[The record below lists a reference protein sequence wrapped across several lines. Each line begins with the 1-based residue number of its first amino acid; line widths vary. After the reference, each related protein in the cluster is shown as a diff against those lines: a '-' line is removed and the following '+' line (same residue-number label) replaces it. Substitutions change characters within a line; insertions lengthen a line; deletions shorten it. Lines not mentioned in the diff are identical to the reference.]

1 MPIAFATGPPLVDER
16 EDAAMMAYHDMT
28 RLLQP
33 GYGQMPSQQAMLHG
47 GAGFAP
53 GLFPQYL
60 HQPFGMH
67 PQLLAPTFQIQQQ
80 APHLQPPVAPQPPS
94 STAAAAT
101 TTTIAVA
108 AATATAAPA
117 KKARRPSVPP
127 QPSTSPRAHSHQL
140 VQPLSQA
147 QQASP
152 YTQDEPELEAV
163 SGAEQAV
170 GTGSPAAMPRRRECA
185 ECGVTSTPN
194 WRRNGTLCNACGLK
208 AVRNQD
214 GGTSASSAAS
224 PRRAAGGGRLPGI
237 TRKLGDETLLRVEGL
252 MRRLSEFEARHTRGE
267 PQAEAEAAAP
277 PTQRVPKPRGRPPK
291 GKEWDDRRGCWVAE
305 TGTTPPSV
313 RPAPTPH
320 ANPLPPPAGL
330 PRDGPAATS
339 SRGGAAS
346 ASKGRDALS
355 TALSGLSGLATLHRP
370 DAPRP
375 STHAYLTA
383 LAKPASVA
391 APPAAAPPAAAP
403 SAAAPSA
410 AAPALAAAPPTVY
423 CFAPPATQHQ
433 AVPGGASQAVSF
445 ADMGWPLPVPVSGGM
460 AGGSMAGGSMPRAD
474 SLQPPLP
481 PRVQPAAHLQP
492 KPHPDA
498 DGAWHAPPRPASGL
512 AGRASRQNGP
522 APAPAPAPSLTPA
535 SEKRARQEE
544 ALSAEKRARGA
555 QAGAAAPG
563 KRQGPG
569 ANGSGGNAAQ
579 AREAAEVRATLVE
592 ARRPAQLRSR
602 VPCSFYLEGRCD
614 KGAACA
620 FPHEGVPSRKHEMCK
635 YFERG
640 ACKEGERCLF
650 SHEAR
655 AVCCAALFSQGQC
668 RAGASCRFS
677 HAEPTEAQRA
687 ALSKSAARLAFEQ
700 PRTAAPEPATLVEP
714 LLASQAP
721 LLVVSEPQRF
731 GDARATPAWLQSAVD
746 WAPSALPP
754 QQSEGNTEPG
764 LSLGARGAW
773 LDAPTA
779 DRDDAEWRPSSFLDG
794 MI

>member
-1 MPIAFATGPPLVDER
+1 MKPAAFATGPPLVDER
-16 EDAAMMAYHDMT
+16 EDAAMALQMGPYHDMA

-33 GYGQMPSQQAMLHG
+33 AYGQMQSQQAMLHS

-60 HQPFGMH
+60 HQPFAMH

-94 STAAAAT
+94 ATASTAAAAAT
-101 TTTIAVA
+101 TTVAAVA
-108 AATATAAPA
+108 AAAAAAAAAPP
-117 KKARRPSVPP
+117 KKARRPSVPT
-127 QPSTSPRAHSHQL
+127 QPSTPPRAHSHQL
-140 VQPLSQA
+140 VQPLSQP

-152 YTQDEPELEAV
+152 YTQDQPEPEAV
-163 SGAEQAV
+163 SVAEQAV
-170 GTGSPAAMPRRRECA
+170 GAGSPAARRRECA
-185 ECGVTSTPN
+185 ECGVTATPN

-208 AVRNQD
+208 AVRNQG
-214 GGTSASSAAS
+214 GGTSAAS
-224 PRRAAGGGRLPGI
+224 PRRPAGEGRLPGI
-237 TRKLGDETLLRVEGL
+237 KRKLGDETLLRVEGL
-252 MRRLSEFEARHTRGE
+252 MRRLLEFEARHTRGE
-267 PQAEAEAAAP
+267 LQAEEEEAAP
-277 PTQRVPKPRGRPPK
+277 LTQYDRVPKPRGRPPK

-305 TGTTPPSV
+305 TGTPPFSV
-313 RPAPTPH
+313 RPAPISH
-320 ANPLPPPAGL
+320 SNPLPPPAAL
-330 PRDGPAATS
+330 STDGPAGTS
-339 SRGGAAS
+339 SRGAAP
-346 ASKGRDALS
+346 ASEGRGALS

-375 STHAYLTA
+375 SAHAYLTA
-383 LAKPASVA
+383 LAKPAS
-391 APPAAAPPAAAP
+391 AAAPP
-403 SAAAPSA
+403 
-410 AAPALAAAPPTVY
+410 LAAAPPTAY
-423 CFAPPATQHQ
+423 CFAPPAAQQQ
-433 AVPGGASQAVSF
+433 AVPGGASQVVSF
-445 ADMGWPLPVPVSGGM
+445 ADMGWPMPVPAS
-460 AGGSMAGGSMPRAD
+460 GSMVGGSMPRAD
-474 SLQPPLP
+474 NLQPSRP
-481 PRVQPAAHLQP
+481 PRVQPATDLQP
-492 KPHPDA
+492 KPQPDA
-498 DGAWHAPPRPASGL
+498 DGARHPPARPASGL

-522 APAPAPAPSLTPA
+522 APAPVPAPSLTPA

-779 DRDDAEWRPSSFLDG
+779 DRDAEWRPSSFLDG
-794 MI
+794 MV